1 MCLSHST
8 QTFVP
13 WCMPLCVQSELP
25 FLNSMKMKMSILLG
39 VVHMNLGIVMSLF
52 NNVYFKDR
60 LSTICEFIP
69 QVGVWTGVWGNSVW
83 GNRCMPVSFHHLRLW
98 REQLFSRLRH
108 SPRTFCACLNPSPC

>member
-1 MCLSHST
+1 MS
-8 QTFVP
+8 V
-13 WCMPLCVQSELP
+13 CVQSELP

-69 QVGVWTGVWGNSVW
+69 QVGCIGVWTAVWGNSVP
-83 GNRCMPVSFHHLRLW
+83 CHTCLW
-98 REQLFSRLRH
+98 H
-108 SPRTFCACLNPSPC
+108 STT

>member
-1 MCLSHST
+1 MY
-8 QTFVP
+8 V
-13 WCMPLCVQSELP
+13 CVQSELP

-69 QVGVWTGVWGNSVW
+69 QVGCIG
-83 GNRCMPVSFHHLRLW
+83 
-98 REQLFSRLRH
+98 
-108 SPRTFCACLNPSPC
+108 A